1 MANNI
6 ILKKSSVADKVPLT
20 TDLQYGEVALNY
32 ADGKLYYKDSSNN
45 VKSFDSAPTHFYLGP
60 TNNTSGVTIPAGAF
74 VMVTGVQ
81 GDRVTIAKA
90 VTNGTVDQIYM
101 IGVAEADII
110 AGATDGKIM
119 TNGVIYG
126 LNTNGW
132 VVGTVLYPDP
142 TVAGGLTSTK
152 PSAPNIRTAI
162 AIVLR
167 QSSNSGRIL
176 VRMET
181 GSTLGGTDT
190 NVNFA
195 NLTTDDVIKYDA
207 TTSTWVNTKTLNL
220 TSVTAT
226 TMVTTTQA
234 AGDVSTKVAT
244 TAFADNVALNKAVA
258 MAIALG

>member
-32 ADGKLYYKDSSNN
+32 ADGKLYYKDSANN

-90 VTNGTVDQIYM
+90 VTNGTVDPMYM
-101 IGVAEADII
+101 IGVAEADIA
-110 AGATDGKIM
+110 AGATNGKIM
-119 TNGVIYG
+119 TNGIIYA
-126 LNTNGW
+126 LNTSAW
-132 VVGTVLYPDP
+132 TVGTILYPDP
-142 TVAGGLTSTK
+142 TVAGGFTSTK
-152 PSAPNIRTAI
+152 PNAPNIRTSI

-167 QSSNSGRIL
+167 QHANTGRIL
-176 VRMET
+176 VRMDI
-181 GSTLGGTDT
+181 GSTLGGTDS
-190 NVNFA
+190 NVNFSS
-195 NLTTDDVIKYDA
+195 LTNDDVIKYDG
-207 TTSTWVNTKTLNL
+207 TTGTWVNTKTLNL
-220 TSVTAT
+220 TTVNAT
-226 TMVTTTQA
+226 NMTTTTQA

-244 TAFADNVALNKAVA
+244 TAFADNVALTKAVA